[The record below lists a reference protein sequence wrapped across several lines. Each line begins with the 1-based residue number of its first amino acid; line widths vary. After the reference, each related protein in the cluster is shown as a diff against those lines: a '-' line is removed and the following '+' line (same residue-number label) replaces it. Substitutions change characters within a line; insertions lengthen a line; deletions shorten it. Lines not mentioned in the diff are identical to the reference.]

1 MSYSLTDI
9 QQEIER
15 ELKRSEVEV
24 LEMVS
29 KFVGVEIGGGDNMVI
44 FKNDSCNPLDHC
56 SYTTE
61 VWKNP

>member
-1 MSYSLTDI
+1 MSYSLADI

-29 KFVGVEIGGGDNMVI
+29 EFVNVKRIDRTKRELLKLFERNRR
-44 FKNDSCNPLDHC
+44 SL
-56 SYTTE
+56 
-61 VWKNP
+61 